1 MIATMN
7 RFTILL
13 AASLMFAAVPSAL
26 AITASTT
33 FDTVDGAEI
42 QQLSSCGASGCFPQA
57 TMLLVTGILGGQT
70 TPTTR
75 SFDFG
80 FQADLAAHCQRLAM
94 IAMAKPGK
102 YRFAIGAD
110 NFNRGTPSAACR
122 LAIVNP

>member
-1 MIATMN
+1 MIAMMN
-7 RFTILL
+7 RITILL
-13 AASLMFAAVPSAL
+13 AASLAFPSSAL
-26 AITASTT
+26 ANATASTV
-33 FDTVDGAEI
+33 FDTVDNAEI
-42 QQLSSCGASGCFPQA
+42 QQLSTCGTLGCFPAA
-57 TMLLVTGILGGQT
+57 TMLLVTGILQGQT
-70 TPTTR
+70 TPTAH

-110 NFNRGTPSAACR
+110 NSNRGAPSAACR

>member
-13 AASLMFAAVPSAL
+13 AASLMFAAVRSAL
-26 AITASTT
+26 AITASIT

-42 QQLSSCGASGCFPQA
+42 QQLSACTSAGCA
-57 TMLLVTGILGGQT
+57 RTSLVVTGILRGQT
-70 TPTTR
+70 TPGTR
-75 SFDFG
+75 TFDFG

-102 YRFAIGAD
+102 YRFAISAD
-110 NFNRGTPSAACR
+110 NNNPSVPSGACN
-122 LAIVNP
+122 LTLVSP